1 MLVDGTSKS
10 NLELFAKMLTL
21 LKNTSQRLSFEERNK
36 NSHWPLSVEP
46 YAAFAK
52 KSEEDFVLMVTG

>member
-10 NLELFAKMLTL
+10 NLELFAKMLIL

-36 NSHWPLSVEP
+36 NSH
-46 YAAFAK
+46 
-52 KSEEDFVLMVTG
+52 